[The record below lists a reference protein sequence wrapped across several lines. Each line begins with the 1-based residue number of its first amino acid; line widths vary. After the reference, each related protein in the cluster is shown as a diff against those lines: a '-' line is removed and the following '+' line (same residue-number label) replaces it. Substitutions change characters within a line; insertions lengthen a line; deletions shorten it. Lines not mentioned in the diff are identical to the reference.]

1 MGAWLMRKDAFEL
14 LRNIHC
20 ASQNKVSK
28 PHKFSLLLA
37 IIELYDKDPKRPNAF
52 QIDKELELIFELKFR
67 QIAPEIPFS
76 SSMIEIPF
84 YYLQGDGF
92 WHLHIKPGK
101 ENKYNEIKYNHNN
114 RFTKKRILEIFSY
127 ASLSEEFDC
136 LFREK
141 SSRKLAENIL
151 IEAYRSKLTNSD
163 FVNSVCNHALAS
175 NQFVQYLNSL
185 QRSGGSNE
193 NALAESQA
201 CNKHFATIHVP
212 HPLAVI
218 IYEELN
224 RPEGRHV
231 ILTGHAGDGKSTI
244 ALEVYKRLRDFPS
257 DTPLQLPLKPR
268 EDVGAISIIKDL
280 SERDKREDQTLLDE
294 LTGGKRRF
302 LLVSN
307 TGTLLDL
314 IKANPERFHA
324 SEVSLESMVLNAISS
339 ESGEAPLSLG
349 ATDVRV
355 RVFNLARMD
364 NLALARKIFTN
375 MLAPKRWEQCGTC
388 EHRNFCPI
396 FLNVSLL
403 RANNYR
409 AVERIFL
416 AYRRMYEYG
425 TRLTIRQFA
434 EHLSYM
440 LTAGLD
446 MADIARFS
454 APGNGLVLTRHLFF
468 NRFFGDDGGKKDAAS
483 QEMLAVQ
490 AIEKQGFGERP
501 APGWEHRLWLH
512 SSGPEFK
519 LGFEAIEDVFAELR
533 RRGARN
539 QDGAVREQVR
549 RILFFLYDFKSEE
562 QNYLSQY
569 LNSPTLLEWYGWQGE
584 EAHLG
589 FGERDNLEQKIYHV
603 LQEHFTG
610 VRLPEGSRQ
619 NDRRLYVTLSRRRNE
634 VRQSAQIVLAQV
646 DWSTATV
653 LELRESK
660 NASGERRND
669 LVLKGKDRIKGVE
682 LVLPV
687 PFLDYVMLRHFG
699 ELGEVLDAS
708 YRQRLERF
716 KAQVHNQAAAA
727 DDERIMLVRLRTDHT
742 FRRQHFSVNKGCL
755 EVRDV
760 L

>member
-1 MGAWLMRKDAFEL
+1 MSDMLENEIRILGWKGKIFNPHKPLALLTAIKILELQGFSTKKVFFNELFKKIFSELFTEL
-14 LRNIHC
+14 LPNTKSSCR
-20 ASQNKVSK
+20 
-28 PHKFSLLLA
+28 PHTPFFHLRTSSFWKLV
-37 IIELYDKDPKRPNAF
+37 PKAG
-52 QIDKELELIFELKFR
+52 KELELASTSTVGGPSALIDLVDYACISDELFSLIKDKSKR
-67 QIAPEIPFS
+67 EEIIAVIYNNLLNDANTLNPILCDSEIDESCF
-76 SSMIEIPF
+76 I
-84 YYLQGDGF
+84 G
-92 WHLHIKPGK
+92 
-101 ENKYNEIKYNHNN
+101 N
-114 RFTKKRILEIFSY
+114 R
-127 ASLSEEFDC
+127 
-136 LFREK
+136 
-141 SSRKLAENIL
+141 
-151 IEAYRSKLTNSD
+151 
-163 FVNSVCNHALAS
+163 
-175 NQFVQYLNSL
+175 FVQYLNSL

-201 CNKHFATIHVP
+201 CNRHFAAIHVP
-212 HPLAVI
+212 HPLAAI

-224 RPEGRHV
+224 RSDGRHV

-244 ALEVYKRLRDFPS
+244 ALEVYKRLHDFPS
-257 DTPLQLPLKPR
+257 DMPLQNPLKPR
-268 EDVGAISIIKDL
+268 EDIGAISIIKDL

-349 ATDVRV
+349 ATDFL
-355 RVFNLARMD
+355 VFNLARMD
-364 NLALARKIFTN
+364 NLALARKIFIN
-375 MLAPKRWEQCGTC
+375 MLAPERWEQCGTC
-388 EHRNFCPI
+388 ERRNFCPI

-440 LTAGLD
+440 ITAGLD
-446 MADIARFS
+446 MAEIARFS
-454 APGNGLVLTRHLFF
+454 APGNGPALTRHLFF
-468 NRFFGDDGGKKDAAS
+468 NRFFGDDGGEKDAAA

-519 LGFEAIEDVFAELR
+519 LGVEAIEDVFAELR

-539 QDGAVREQVR
+539 QDGAAREQVR

-562 QNYLSQY
+562 QNYLRQY
-569 LNSPTLLEWYGWQGE
+569 LNSPTLLEWYGWQSE

-589 FGERDNLEQKIYHV
+589 FGDRDNLEQKIYHV

-660 NASGERRND
+660 NASGERRKD
-669 LVLKGKDRIKGVE
+669 LVLKGKDRIDGVE
-682 LVLPV
+682 LLLPV

-708 YRQRLERF
+708 YRQRLDRF
-716 KAQVHNQAAAA
+716 KAQVHKQAAAA

>member
-1 MGAWLMRKDAFEL
+1 MSDILENEIRILGWRGRIFNPHKPLALLTAIKILELQSFSTKKVFFNELFKKIFSELFTEL
-14 LRNIHC
+14 LPNTKSSCR
-20 ASQNKVSK
+20 
-28 PHKFSLLLA
+28 PHTPFFHLRTSSFWKLV
-37 IIELYDKDPKRPNAF
+37 PKAG
-52 QIDKELELIFELKFR
+52 KELELASTSTIGGPGALIDLVDYACISDDLFNLIKDIAKREEIIAIIYNNLLNDKNTVNTTSCDLELDESCF
-67 QIAPEIPFS
+67 F
-76 SSMIEIPF
+76 
-84 YYLQGDGF
+84 G
-92 WHLHIKPGK
+92 
-101 ENKYNEIKYNHNN
+101 
-114 RFTKKRILEIFSY
+114 
-127 ASLSEEFDC
+127 
-136 LFREK
+136 
-141 SSRKLAENIL
+141 
-151 IEAYRSKLTNSD
+151 
-163 FVNSVCNHALAS
+163 
-175 NQFVQYLNSL
+175 NQFVHYLNSL
-185 QRSGGSNE
+185 QRSGGNNE

-201 CNKHFATIHVP
+201 CNRHFAAIHVP
-212 HPLAVI
+212 HPLAAE

-224 RPEGRHV
+224 REDGCHI

-244 ALEVYKRLRDFPS
+244 ALEVYKRLNGFPP
-257 DTPLQLPLKPR
+257 DTPLQNPLKPR

-280 SERDKREDQTLLDE
+280 SERDKREDQILLDE
-294 LTGGKRRF
+294 LTGGKRKF

-324 SEVSLESMVLNAISS
+324 SELSLESMVLNAISS
-339 ESGEAPLSLG
+339 ESGEALLSLG
-349 ATDVRV
+349 ATDF
-355 RVFNLARMD
+355 RVFNLALMD

-375 MLAPKRWEQCGTC
+375 MLAPERWEQCGTC

-409 AVERIFL
+409 AIERIFL

-440 LTAGLD
+440 ITAGLD

-454 APGNGLVLTRHLFF
+454 APGNGPALTRHLFF
-468 NRFFGDDGGKKDAAS
+468 NRFFGDDGGERDAAA

-519 LGFEAIEDVFAELR
+519 LGVEAIEDVFAKLR
-533 RRGARN
+533 RRGVRN
-539 QDGAVREQVR
+539 QDGAAREQVR

-569 LNSPTLLEWYGWQGE
+569 LNSPTLLEWYGWQSE

-589 FGERDNLEQKIYHV
+589 FGDRDNLEQKIYHV

-660 NASGERRND
+660 NASGEQRKD
-669 LVLKGKDRIKGVE
+669 LVLRGKDRIDGVE
-682 LVLPV
+682 LLLPV

-708 YRQRLERF
+708 YRQRLDRF
-716 KAQVHNQAAAA
+716 KAQVHKQATAA

-742 FRRQHFSVNKGCL
+742 FRRQYFSVNKGCL